1 MILSVERSG
10 NRTEYHYSIKTR
22 FTKRERLL
30 PERDPR
36 LRCCSIS
43 QKETIGSALSL
54 SLSLPPSP
62 SCSPSRENWR
72 IFIERKV
79 CRIEQVPDCI
89 GKISKLGMHAK
100 IISAF
105 PPIGRA
111 VGGEVGEGREKGK

>member
-1 MILSVERSG
+1 MRQLCLWLPAYNLICIVRYRAMILSVERSG

-54 SLSLPPSP
+54 SLSPSLSP
-62 SCSPSRENWR
+62 SLSFVFSLPGKLENFHRE
-72 IFIERKV
+72 ESL
-79 CRIEQVPDCI
+79 QD
-89 GKISKLGMHAK
+89 
-100 IISAF
+100 
-105 PPIGRA
+105 
-111 VGGEVGEGREKGK
+111 